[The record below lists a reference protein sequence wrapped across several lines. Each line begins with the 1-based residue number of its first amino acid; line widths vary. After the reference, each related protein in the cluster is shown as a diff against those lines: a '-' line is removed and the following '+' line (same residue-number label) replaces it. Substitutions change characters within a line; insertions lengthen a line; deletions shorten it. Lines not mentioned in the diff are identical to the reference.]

1 VTRAL
6 LFVAI
11 EFALIVALVALAHF
25 HCGGF
30 Q

>member
-1 VTRAL
+1 MNRAL

-30 Q
+30 